1 MQSNKSIKINNN
13 VPNMRFICTLL
24 LITSLFL
31 TLACKKEKKN
41 EAPVINSLYPQAN
54 ITLNAIDSV
63 RVKVNI
69 ADDYGPLTVS
79 VYIVNEQ
86 LQVFTTSMVKTF
98 SGSEINIDE
107 FYFFNNK
114 YFETGI
120 YYLVIHADD
129 GENIVNKFIK
139 VNIIGIQRA
148 LKSVYVGVRDLSGL
162 KIYCIDNSAG
172 FNQVGYISKNIIS
185 SCVNSY
191 SEQISFLS
199 DDGNL
204 ISYSLP
210 DFQEVWQ
217 KTGLTAPGHV
227 FKGEAKVYENY
238 TYVTDA
244 NGYIYGYDNMG
255 NVKKMNSI
263 TSGAPI
269 FFNFCDNNLFAFVEE
284 NLSSNY
290 SIQLLYPNGGLIS
303 KYMINFLPYNIL
315 SHDANSVIVWGKSLN
330 NIQMYTYYTEIN
342 NLQTFGNQIV
352 GLYNYAIET
361 WDNQYLLSVGNEL
374 RLVEKFYG
382 NSTIYASGNKA
393 DFMKFE
399 DISKYLYLV
408 DSNNISV
415 LNYPNST
422 VLNNYN
428 FNEKIVFIDYYYN
441 K

>member
-1 MQSNKSIKINNN
+1 MYNN
-13 VPNMRFICTLL
+13 VPNIRFICTLL

-31 TLACKKEKKN
+31 ILACKKEKKN

-54 ITLNAIDSV
+54 ITLNAKDSV
-63 RVKVNI
+63 RVKVNVT
-69 ADDYGPLTVS
+69 DDYGPITVS
-79 VYIVNEQ
+79 VYIVNDQ
-86 LQVFTTSMVKTF
+86 MQVFTTSMVKTF

-107 FYFFNNK
+107 FYFFENK

-129 GENIVNKFIK
+129 GENIVNKFII
-139 VNIIGIQRA
+139 VNIIGIPKV
-148 LKSVYVGVRDLSGL
+148 LKSVYVGVRDLSGV
-162 KIYCIDNSAG
+162 KIYCTDNSG
-172 FNQVGYISKNIIS
+172 IFNQVGYISKNIIS

-204 ISYSLP
+204 ITYTLP
-210 DFQEVWQ
+210 DFLEVWQ

-227 FKGEAKVYENY
+227 FKGETKVYQNF

-244 NGYIYGYDNMG
+244 NGYVYGYDNLG
-255 NVKKMNSI
+255 NVKKMNTI

-269 FFNFCDNNLFAFVEE
+269 FFNFCNNNLLTFVEE
-284 NLSSNY
+284 NSSSNF

-303 KYMINFLPYNIL
+303 KYMINFLPHNIL
-315 SHDANSVIVWGKSLN
+315 SNNANSAIVWGKNIN

-342 NLQTFGNQIV
+342 NLQTFGNQLS
-352 GLYNYAIET
+352 GTYNCVIET
-361 WDNQYLLSVGNEL
+361 WDNKYLLSVGNEL
-374 RLVEKFYG
+374 RLIEKIYG
-382 NSTIYASGNKA
+382 NTNVYALGNKA

-399 DISKYLYLV
+399 DISGYLYLV

-415 LNYPNST
+415 LNYPNSSII
-422 VLNNYN
+422 NSYN
-428 FNEKIVFIDYYYN
+428 FSGKIVFVDYYYN